1 MYIMVSKAYE
11 KLFGFYKEFDPAQ
24 RRAYWLLML
33 ASAFDGVT
41 QALILLQETIA
52 KKALGASDLQVS
64 LIGLISNATMLLAAA
79 VALLFSNRSKKW
91 LLILGLVLGRLIFL
105 GSFLIS
111 SSGVFLVFLLL
122 YHALFAVQ
130 TPVLNTFFQTHIGNK
145 RGQAFAVT
153 RMVLIGVSMV
163 CALAAGR
170 VLDFNPKLFAWL
182 LSAVALS
189 GTVTYLVFIHLD
201 GKTDYA
207 SRPAGSLRR
216 SLAGLKSVL
225 ENREFMMFEAVFMT
239 YGLAFMLMVPAV
251 PLMLLNVLGFSFF
264 QMAQATGLYSQVF
277 IMLILPLAGLVYDR
291 INMWRLW
298 TVSLALLLGYP
309 LLMLAAYLTRLAPVA
324 YSSFLFYSLGI
335 AGIMI
340 LWNLGSLHF
349 AGQGDSLLYQGVHVA
364 LTGIRGLFG
373 PLLGYLLIARSGFP
387 AVFLTSAGLLSLAGA
402 MSLACHRRQQAG
414 SSCILPNLPLFDA
427 PRKR

>member
-1 MYIMVSKAYE
+1 MVAKTYE
-11 KLFGFYKEFDPAQ
+11 KLFGFYKGFDPAQ

-52 KKALGASDLQVS
+52 KRALAASDLQVS
-64 LIGLISNATMLLAAA
+64 MIGVIANATMLLAAA
-79 VALLFSNRSKKW
+79 VALLFSNRSKRW
-91 LLILGLVLGRLIFL
+91 LLVLGLVFGRLIFL
-105 GSFLIS
+105 GSFLIR

-153 RMVLIGVSMV
+153 RMALIGVSMI
-163 CALAAGR
+163 CSLAAGR
-170 VLDFNPKLFAWL
+170 VLDIDPGLFPWL
-182 LSAVALS
+182 LTAVAIS

-201 GKTDYA
+201 GMTDYA
-207 SRPAGSLRR
+207 SREAGSLRR
-216 SLAGLKSVL
+216 SLAGLKDVL
-225 ENREFMMFEAVFMT
+225 GNREFMMFEAVFMT
-239 YGLAFMLMVPAV
+239 YGLAFMMMVPAV
-251 PLMLLNVLGFSFF
+251 PLMLLNVLGFTFF
-264 QMAQATGLYSQVF
+264 QMAQATGFYSQVF
-277 IMLILPLAGLVYDR
+277 VMLILPLAGLVYDR
-291 INMWRLW
+291 IDLWRLW

-309 LLMLAAYLTRLAPVA
+309 LLMLGAYLTRLAPMA
-324 YSSFLFYSLGI
+324 YSSFVFYSLGI

-340 LWNLGSLHF
+340 LWNLGSLRF
-349 AGQGDSLLYQGVHVA
+349 AGQGDSLLYQGIHVA

-387 AVFLTSAGLLSLAGA
+387 AVFLASAGLLALAGA
-402 MSLACHRRQQAG
+402 ISLACHRRQKAG
-414 SSCILPNLPLFDA
+414 SSCGIPEMSFLGLTG
-427 PRKR
+427 RR